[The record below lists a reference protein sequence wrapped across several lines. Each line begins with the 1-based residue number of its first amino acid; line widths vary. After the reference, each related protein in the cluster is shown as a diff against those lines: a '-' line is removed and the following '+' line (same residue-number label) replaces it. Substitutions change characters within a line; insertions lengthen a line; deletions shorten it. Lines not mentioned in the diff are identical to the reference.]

1 VAQPLGASDRESFQR
16 HRRPVVLLRE
26 DGRTFCVQAVAL
38 IAPRQESGSVTTK
51 LNKKALEHARSL
63 VKQGK
68 VVRDERDDWSEAAP
82 SADDENAFL
91 EKHGWAEYAKWH
103 LGEDSEKSEE
113 TKGRYTFPYGDLKKV
128 RRGGVIS
135 AESRAAQNDY
145 DDIAEATK
153 ELLELID
160 GE

>member
-1 VAQPLGASDRESFQR
+1 M
-16 HRRPVVLLRE
+16 
-26 DGRTFCVQAVAL
+26 
-38 IAPRQESGSVTTK
+38 TTK

-68 VVRDERDDWSEAAP
+68 VVKDERDDWSEAAP
-82 SADDENAFL
+82 DAGEENKFL

-103 LGEDSEKSEE
+103 LGVDEDKSEE
-113 TKGRYTFPYGDLKKV
+113 TKGRYSFPYGDFSKV

-145 DDIAEATK
+145 DDIAKASK